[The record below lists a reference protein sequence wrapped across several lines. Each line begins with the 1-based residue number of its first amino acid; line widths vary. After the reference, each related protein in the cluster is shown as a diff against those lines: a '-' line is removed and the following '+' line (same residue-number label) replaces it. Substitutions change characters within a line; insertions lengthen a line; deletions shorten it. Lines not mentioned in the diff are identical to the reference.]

1 VPQTFEPT
9 GLEPEGR
16 FWDIWFE
23 VGGGDSRLGYPTDP
37 IITERNY
44 AQQYFEKG
52 LMFWWDNPDDLDT
65 IWVIDTPAADWQSG
79 ASSNRYNDTWQAA
92 EGDYGCEQ
100 ARERGPVRGFGKLWC
115 ERPELQNRL
124 GYPREPERGSGGAAP
139 YAQVQFF
146 QGGVI
151 IYNPANAE
159 VFVLFE
165 QGDWQRF
172 DY

>member
-1 VPQTFEPT
+1 M
-9 GLEPEGR
+9 
-16 FWDIWFE
+16 
-23 VGGGDSRLGYPTDP
+23 Y
-37 IITERNY
+37 
-44 AQQYFEKG
+44 
-52 LMFWWDNPDDLDT
+52 WWDNPDNPDT
-65 IWVIDTPAADWQSG
+65 IWVLDTPAADWRSG
-79 ASSNRYNDTWQAA
+79 KSSNRYDDTWQAA
-92 EGDYGCEQ
+92 DGDVSCEQ
-100 ARERGPVRGFGKLWC
+100 AREGGPVRGFGKLWC
-115 ERPELQNRL
+115 ERPELQSRL
-124 GYPREPERGSGGAAP
+124 GHPREPERGSGGAPP